1 MAMQKPNYGAHP
13 LHFAVWRGNAETV
26 RILLHKGHDPN
37 VVDADGQTP
46 WAWAEAKGNEPMMN
60 ILSEY
65 GGGPLPVWSLK
76 VESHHGELL
85 LSCTNFAG
93 AIVYHAGFPEDVL
106 VSDVLAA
113 IAGDTGKAATLV
125 LPSNYVIGMSDYHLS
140 LRLLLDSPPATEK
153 RKDPIDGQ
161 SYTKREFYKYY
172 GSQEGQQ
179 RWSMAEIDEDNQKKP
194 GTPSFLC
201 GCCTPQQEEYET
213 NFQADSQ
220 LHAETQPE
228 LELDALERV
237 LLEDSNSSCLQ
248 QQADVQEA
256 ILRSNLSEPMSSLQK
271 QCHGG
276 SQHGAS
282 QTSSSGCCEDVG
294 QSVISSAGSEPKCYI
309 CGTRFR
315 SSDGMLK
322 AVEDIGI
329 NELLLGVDGSCVKV
343 VSIKRHTSMDQVM
356 VLLCTSS
363 SQIVLTHN
371 HRVLTLRGASQRQTI
386 PAGHLREGDAILST
400 RGQEHLIEVTP
411 FLGEDDDVYE
421 IVLEPDAEIEAFYIN
436 SENTAI
442 LTKGKR
448 TKATHRGN
456 MRRRSS

>member
-26 RILLHKGHDPN
+26 RILLDEGHDPN

-125 LPSNYVIGMSDYHLS
+125 LQSNYVIGMSDYHLS
-140 LRLLLDSPPATEK
+140 LRLLLASPPATEK

-161 SYTKREFYKYY
+161 SYSKREFYKYY

-179 RWSMAEIDEDNQKKP
+179 RWSMAEIDE
-194 GTPSFLC
+194 
-201 GCCTPQQEEYET
+201 
-213 NFQADSQ
+213 ADSQ

-237 LLEDSNSSCLQ
+237 LLQDSNSSCLQ

-329 NELLLGVDGSCVKV
+329 NELLLGVDGSYVKV

-400 RGQEHLIEVTP
+400 SGQEQLIEVMH

-448 TKATHRGN
+448 TKSTHRGN
-456 MRRRSS
+456 MKRRSS